1 MFVTENMKKMSKN
14 GVKMMKIDI
23 VNFLQKIQNAKEKQV
38 DIERVSFHN
47 ALENHPLDS

>member
-23 VNFLQKIQNAKEKQV
+23 VNFLQKIQNAKV
-38 DIERVSFHN
+38 YMPGAVSFLWDLI
-47 ALENHPLDS
+47 AVR